1 MNTLHDELMALTPCL
16 LDAGTAFSGRP
27 SGEQVQGYDAPCLFT
42 PAIDEHYLFHESSRD
57 IADWFLHPG
66 EPLYLFGPAGCGKT
80 SCIKQLAARLNY
92 PVFEVAG
99 HGRLEFA
106 DLVGHHSLSG
116 GSVFFEYGPLALSM
130 SYGCLLLINE
140 IDMVSPEVVAGL
152 HGVLDGSPLCIAENG
167 GEILAP
173 HPLFRFAA
181 TANTNGGGDDSGLYQ
196 GTQRQNLA
204 FADRFV
210 LSSMSYPQPQVETG
224 LLHRRF
230 PELPR
235 LLCRQMVEYANDVR
249 GLFMGEGTAGE
260 LFQTIEVTFS
270 TRGLVRW
277 AELTLRAVRNGQTDV
292 ASLLH
297 TLDRALA
304 YRASRETRLMLHE
317 LAQRYFP
324 EGAALR
330 DEGEGA
336 DTLGGEAARNHIY
349 EMLATSAT
357 GRMSVV
363 LLREQTPDAPPLPP
377 EEQCWRAEATPD
389 GVTLYQGAAGAQ
401 SQTRFVPVES
411 CAARKPLLELAQQSA
426 KMLRKGYLLH
436 LPSLRVDS

>member
-1 MNTLHDELMALTPCL
+1 MNTVHDELMALTPCL
-16 LDAGTAFSGRP
+16 LDAGTVFSGRP

-42 PAIDEHYLFHESSRD
+42 PAIDEDYLFHESSRD

-116 GSVFFEYGPLALSM
+116 GSVFFEYGPLALAM
-130 SYGCLLLINE
+130 SYGCLLLLNE

-224 LLHRRF
+224 LLLRRF

-235 LLCRQMVEYANDVR
+235 RLCRQMVEYANDVR
-249 GLFMGEGTAGE
+249 SLFMGEGSAE
-260 LFQTIEVTFS
+260 HLFQTIEVTFS
-270 TRGLVRW
+270 TRSLVRW
-277 AELTLRAVRNGQTDV
+277 AELILRAVRGGKADF
-292 ASLLH
+292 AALLH

-304 YRASRETRLMLHE
+304 YRASRETRLLLHE
-317 LAQRYFP
+317 LAQRHFP
-324 EGAALR
+324 EGAALQDD
-330 DEGEGA
+330 DEGAE
-336 DTLGGEAARNHIY
+336 TLGGEAARNHIY

-357 GRMSVV
+357 GRMSV
-363 LLREQTPDAPPLPP
+363 LLQPEQSPDAPPLPP
-377 EEQCWRAEATPD
+377 EEQLWRIEATPD
-389 GVTLYQGAAGAQ
+389 GVTLFQGAAD
-401 SQTRFVPVES
+401 SRTPTRFVPAER
-411 CAARKPLLELAQQSA
+411 CAARKPLLELAQQA
-426 KMLRKGYLLH
+426 ARILRKGYLLH
-436 LPSLRVDS
+436 LPSLRVDP